1 MTQTTIMIREVE
13 RNWLERLKRKRK
25 LKSLA
30 EVMEK
35 IKKMF
40 YRLKLEEEI
49 R

>member
-1 MTQTTIMIREVE
+1 MNLKTIKVRETE
-13 RNWLERLKRKRK
+13 RNWLERSKRKYK

-30 EVMEK
+30 EVLEK